1 MSKETTSDISNN
13 ISKKK
18 TKKRVT
24 SFLGRIVTYIMLL
37 IMLVGI
43 PFSFQFGHSI
53 FYASSVDSPPGRN
66 VEMTIEDGMSF
77 GKLADKLYENGVIG
91 NKLSFEIQAKFFD
104 IRMHS
109 GEYTFNTSQ
118 TSRQILEMID
128 DGVSENNKND
138 NKS

>member
-1 MSKETTSDISNN
+1 MSKETTS
-13 ISKKK
+13 KRK

-24 SFLGRIVTYIMLL
+24 SFLGRIVTYILVL

-43 PFSFQFGHSI
+43 PFSYQFGHSI

-66 VEMTIEDGMSF
+66 VEVTVEEGTSF
-77 GKLADKLYENGVIG
+77 KKLADELYSAGVIE
-91 NKLSFEIQAKFFD
+91 NKFSFEIQAK
-104 IRMHS
+104 
-109 GEYTFNTSQ
+109 YTFNTSQ

>member
-1 MSKETTSDISNN
+1 M
-13 ISKKK
+13 
-18 TKKRVT
+18 T
-24 SFLGRIVTYIMLL
+24 SFLGRIVTYILVL

-43 PFSFQFGHSI
+43 PFSYQFGHSV
-53 FYASSVDSPPGRN
+53 FYASSVDLPPGRN
-66 VEMTIEDGMSF
+66 VEVTVEDGTSF
-77 GKLADKLYENGVIG
+77 GKLADELYSAGVIE
-91 NKLSFEIQAKFFD
+91 NKFSFEIQAKFFD
-104 IRMHS
+104 IRMHA

>member
-1 MSKETTSDISNN
+1 MSKETTS
-13 ISKKK
+13 KRK

-24 SFLGRIVTYIMLL
+24 SFLGRIVTYILVL

-43 PFSFQFGHSI
+43 PFSYQFGHSI

-66 VEMTIEDGMSF
+66 VEVTVEE
-77 GKLADKLYENGVIG
+77 ADELYSVGVIE
-91 NKLSFEIQAKFFD
+91 NKFSFEIQAKFFD